1 LRFAESPLQFIKRD
15 QYAPESSIKTRA
27 RLRRP
32 IVTRSDEHAS
42 EKILQTVRVRVQ
54 IDRGAAADE
63 DLLDR
68 MIDDGEAGAATPR
81 SPLRVFPSVIA
92 WAETAHPHLTH

>member
-1 LRFAESPLQFIKRD
+1 MRLKKFCKRM
-15 QYAPESSIKTRA
+15 
-27 RLRRP
+27 
-32 IVTRSDEHAS
+32 
-42 EKILQTVRVRVQ
+42 RVRVQ